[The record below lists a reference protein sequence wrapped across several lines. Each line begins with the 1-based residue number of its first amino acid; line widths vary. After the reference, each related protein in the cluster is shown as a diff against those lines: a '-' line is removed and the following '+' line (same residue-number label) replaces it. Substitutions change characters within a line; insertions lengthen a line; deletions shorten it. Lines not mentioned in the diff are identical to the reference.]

1 MLKKKK
7 ILTLLLFSVITY
19 AESAHIEVDISEQRL
34 YLIENSLIRA
44 SYPISTSKYGEGSI
58 ENSFKTPLGKH
69 SIKEMIG
76 EEAEIN
82 TIFTSRIN
90 TKRSATIIDQFEDTD
105 NDYVTSRI
113 MWLDGEEDGLNKGGN
128 VDSFRRYIY
137 IHGTHEEGLIGTKA
151 SHGCIRMFNYDV
163 IELFNLVNIGTK
175 VLIRA

>member
-34 YLIENSLIRA
+34 YLIENSLIKA

-58 ENSFKTPLGKH
+58 ENSFKTPLGEH

-105 NDYVTSRI
+105 DDYVTSRI
-113 MWLDGEEDGLNKGGN
+113 IWLDGEENGFNKGGN

>member
-1 MLKKKK
+1 MYKKTC
-7 ILTLLLFSVITY
+7 LGLFLFLCGSSLASDRI
-19 AESAHIEVDISEQRL
+19 IEIDISEQRL
-34 YLIENSLIRA
+34 YLYKNKSLEA

-58 ENSFKTPLGKH
+58 ENSFKTPLGEH

-76 EEAEIN
+76 EEAELN

-105 NDYVTSRI
+105 DDYVTSRI

>member
-34 YLIENSLIRA
+34 YLIENSLVKA

-90 TKRSATIIDQFEDTD
+90 TKRSATIIDQFQDTD